1 MCNHYRREDDPNDGI
16 VSAYL
21 TLPQFLVG
29 LLLGVVFIL
38 TILGYAMT
46 N

>member
-21 TLPQFLVG
+21 TLPQFIMG

-38 TILGYAMT
+38 TVLGYAML

>member
-21 TLPQFLVG
+21 NLPQFLVG

-38 TILGYAMT
+38 TMLGYAMT

>member
-21 TLPQFLVG
+21 ALPQFLVG

-38 TILGYAMT
+38 TMLGYAMT

>member
-21 TLPQFLVG
+21 TLPQFVVG

-38 TILGYAMT
+38 TMLGYAMT